1 MPAGDDVISGDAERD
16 VVLGGNGSDII
27 TGDDERD
34 ILLGDHGLLRDVTA
48 PGNAV
53 ANGTWDLITTSDPNQ
68 GAPDVIE
75 GNAAN
80 DIIFGGTAGDV
91 VSGNEANDLIFGD
104 HGKVSSTVPFD
115 GLLGI
120 FAELLPLN
128 MPLAAHPFAWTSIDT
143 QAIQG
148 GGPDLL
154 RGNAGEDVI
163 IGGQDVDRITGGTG
177 DDDLIGGHNVALG
190 SDAGDFIDGGDQ
202 HDVIAGD
209 NANLLRTG
217 DISSLRFQVLT
228 DDAIFQQ
235 DTGCANIAT
244 AGPCATNPNLTHD
257 DPRGVKERDVVLFD
271 HDTSTP
277 AGRYGADVV
286 AGGAEDDVI
295 FGQLGDDWL
304 QGDGS
309 VIDDAGA
316 ITVDVRTTRLSV
328 EDLAGPGRDG
338 DDWVEGNGGNDVIFG
353 GLGRD
358 DLIGGSSELYSL
370 TTPDRRPDGLDTIFG
385 GAGIRLVRN
394 NHGDLEVDG
403 HARDS
408 DVILGDN
415 GNIHRL
421 VVVTGPAD
429 GDPLAT
435 PNTAFLTFNYDT
447 YGGPLRLLPRAY
459 TFLDY
464 TQGSGLGIGAA
475 DVVHGENGDDTI
487 HGQLGDD
494 VLFGEGQDDD
504 LYGGWGNDRIFAGTG
519 WDGVMGDDGKF
530 QTSRNGLTEPLHHV
544 DTVNL
549 AEFVSI
555 PGPFTGAEIFILGEL
570 HKRADLATW
579 IDGLVNNDVLY
590 GGLGDDFMHGG
601 EGSDAMSGA
610 EAMQEF
616 YNADLRIGALTR
628 LATELPVVD
637 TNPLH
642 YDPATTKFPAYDAD
656 DPRSIIPGWLVN
668 FDAYVLDE
676 ATGQRI
682 VVNGQF
688 VKSEDGRDRLY
699 GDLWHDWLVGGTDCD
714 WLFGGFGDDLLQLDD
729 NLETAGGANT
739 DPEND
744 DPRFR
749 DGDFA
754 FGGAGRDVL
763 IANTAQ
769 DRMFDWG
776 GEFNSYLVPFS
787 PFGIPTVNRVF
798 SPHARDFI
806 RALSVAGGSD
816 EGGVGMIPSGEPFD
830 EEALVEPSDGQLWQD
845 QHGGPRDP
853 QPGNLPGGGR
863 DDVGE
868 PNLHCPCDGEP
879 IIRVVK
885 YVNGED
891 ANATG
896 PVLTV
901 GDLVQ
906 WTYDV
911 TNAGMLGGI
920 EIHLT
925 RIIDD
930 AGSPADPDDDFEPIF
945 DGGDTDG
952 DGLIDV
958 GEVWRF
964 HFDGIVEPGRYV
976 NLVTVE
982 GTGTNGQAVSDTDP
996 AVYVA
1001 SVVELRILKTVNG
1014 DDADVNPLVVSVG
1027 TPLTFDYTVWTTG
1040 TVALT
1045 VVAVTDDHGT
1055 SSTMADDFAAVPVLV
1070 QGFNIGDVDRDG
1082 LLDPGELW
1090 RYVSP
1095 TTLGVVA
1102 PNGDYVNVVVVE
1114 ATDGVRTLFDDNA
1127 ARVRGTAGIRI
1138 EKFVNGVDAD
1148 DAPGVVAA
1156 GRRPGGVDLRGAQR
1170 ERQPRSPTWSSPT
1183 TAGRTR
1189 LFTPVFVSG
1198 DTNGN
1203 GLLDVGEVWRYT
1215 SAGVRPYTVVAGPF
1229 VNVGTVTAETL
1240 AASTVTDDDPAHHI
1254 GVGVQLVVEKAVNAV
1269 DPANPD
1275 VMEDADFPSGPFL
1288 VIGTTVTWTYRVFV
1302 IGIDGV
1308 TGVVL
1313 RDDNGTAATTDDF
1326 SPIRFAGDTDGDGV
1340 LDPGEVW
1347 LYRATGTVRAGQYTN
1362 VATVTGFGAGEQLVD
1377 TDPANHFGIPTPQ
1390 VQIEKAVNAANPTS
1404 PTFADDAD
1412 RAVDA
1417 KLVAAGS
1424 AVVWTY
1430 LVSNPGT
1437 QNLRN
1442 IVVVDDNGTPGDSS
1456 DDFQARYVSGDRD
1469 GDGELDRNEVWLFT
1483 SAGVRDFLAPEG
1495 LLGNRAVV
1503 SARDAQNRTVFDDD
1517 PAFLFGAV
1525 VRVQVE
1531 KAVNGDDADAAPG
1544 IRVERRLADRVG
1556 LHR

>member
-1 MPAGDDVISGDAERD
+1 M
-16 VVLGGNGSDII
+16 
-27 TGDDERD
+27 
-34 ILLGDHGLLRDVTA
+34 
-48 PGNAV
+48 
-53 ANGTWDLITTSDPNQ
+53 
-68 GAPDVIE
+68 IE

-104 HGKVSSTVPFD
+104 HGKVDSTVPFN

-143 QAIQG
+143 QATHG

-257 DPRGVKERDVVLFD
+257 DPRGIKERDVVLFD

-370 TTPDRRPDGLDTIFG
+370 TTPDRRPDGQDTIFG
-385 GAGIRLVRN
+385 GAGIRLMRN

-447 YGGPLRLLPRAY
+447 YGDPLRLLPRAY

-610 EAMQEF
+610 EAMREF
-616 YNADLRIGALTR
+616 YNADLRNGALTR

-656 DPRSIIPGWLVN
+656 DPRSIIPGWLLN

-676 ATGQRI
+676 ATGRPI
-682 VVNGQF
+682 VVNGEL

-699 GDLWHDWLVGGTDCD
+699 GDLWHDWIVGGTDCD

-787 PFGIPTVNRVF
+787 PFGVPTVNRGF
-798 SPHARDFI
+798 SPNIRDFI

-816 EGGVGMIPSGEPFD
+816 EGGPGSIPVGEPFD

-868 PNLHCPCDGEP
+868 PNLHCPCDVLP
-879 IIRVVK
+879 LIRVVK
-885 YVNGED
+885 YVNGDD

-896 PVLTV
+896 PVLAV
-901 GDLVQ
+901 GSVVR

-911 TNAGMLGGI
+911 TNVTTIDPSL
-920 EIHLT
+920 EIQLT
-925 RIIDD
+925 RLLDD
-930 AGSPADPDDDFEPIF
+930 AGTPADPGDDFAPIF

-952 DGLIDV
+952 DGLIDA
-958 GEVWRF
+958 GEHWLF
-964 HFDGIVEPGRYV
+964 HFDGVVRAGRYS

-996 AVYVA
+996 AVYVG
-1001 SVVELRILKTVNG
+1001 SVVELQIEKTVNG
-1014 DDADVNPLVVSVG
+1014 ADADTTPLLTSVG
-1027 TPLTFDYTVWTTG
+1027 SPLSFAYSVWTTG
-1040 TVALT
+1040 TTPLT
-1045 VVAVTDDHGT
+1045 VVSLSDDHGT
-1055 SSTMADDFAAVPVLV
+1055 PDTMADDFAPVAVLV
-1070 QGFNIGDVDRDG
+1070 QGFNVGDLDRDG

-1090 RYVSP
+1090 RYASP
-1095 TTLGVVA
+1095 ATLGAVA
-1102 PNGDYVNVVVVE
+1102 PDGDYVNIGVVE
-1114 ATDGVRTLFDDNA
+1114 ATDGVTTLFAADP
-1127 ARVRGTAGIRI
+1127 ARVRGTKGIRI
-1138 EKFVNGVDAD
+1138 DKFVNGADAD
-1148 DAPGVVAA
+1148 TDPG
-1156 GRRPGGVDLRGAQR
+1156 
-1170 ERQPRSPTWSSPT
+1170 PTI
-1183 TAGRTR
+1183 
-1189 LFTPVFVSG
+1189 PVG
-1198 DTNGN
+1198 DTVVWTYEVHNESGTPLADIVVTDDGGPDPSFPPAFVGGDTDSD

-1215 SAGVRPYTVVAGPF
+1215 SAGVRPYTVVAGAY
-1229 VNVGTVTAETL
+1229 VNVATVTASTL
-1240 AASTVTDDDPAHHI
+1240 VGDPLTDDDPAYHV
-1254 GVGVQLVVEKAVNAV
+1254 GVGVQLVVEKAVNARRPGPPGPVRGRRLRHRHVPRHRLDRHV
-1269 DPANPD
+1269 DL
-1275 VMEDADFPSGPFL
+1275 PSLHGRRDHAGHRCRAPGRQRHRGHHRRLLAGP
-1288 VIGTTVTWTYRVFV
+1288 
-1302 IGIDGV
+1302 
-1308 TGVVL
+1308 L
-1313 RDDNGTAATTDDF
+1313 RRRRRRQRARGRRGLAV
-1326 SPIRFAGDTDGDGV
+1326 PGDGDGDGRAV
-1340 LDPGEVW
+1340 HQRGDGDRPQQRREPGRHRRGQP
-1347 LYRATGTVRAGQYTN
+1347 LRRAHRRAHREGRQRRRP
-1362 VATVTGFGAGEQLVD
+1362 EQ
-1377 TDPANHFGIPTPQ
+1377 
-1390 VQIEKAVNAANPTS
+1390 
-1404 PTFADDAD
+1404 AD
-1412 RAVDA
+1412 R
-1417 KLVAAGS
+1417 
-1424 AVVWTY
+1424 
-1430 LVSNPGT
+1430 
-1437 QNLRN
+1437 RRRRR
-1442 IVVVDDNGTPGDSS
+1442 SS
-1456 DDFQARYVSGDRD
+1456 HRRQAPPRR
-1469 GDGELDRNEVWLFT
+1469 LDRHVDVPRDQRDQLGVAQHRRGRRQRHAGRSERRLR
-1483 SAGVRDFLAPEG
+1483 AGVRLRRPQQQRRARPQRDLAVHVGRCPPVHRSRGPVRQPRRRVRPRQREPPRPG
-1495 LLGNRAVV
+1495 RRHRLPVRRRRAH
-1503 SARDAQNRTVFDDD
+1503 AGR
-1517 PAFLFGAV
+1517 
-1525 VRVQVE
+1525 
-1531 KAVNGDDADAAPG
+1531 
-1544 IRVERRLADRVG
+1544 
-1556 LHR
+1556 